1 MQRIHRAHLTE
12 GTMRTGLRNGALLIA
27 IGLSVLAAPAGAG
40 PFEDCTQNYR
50 PRLRLAGCSEVI
62 RSPSFDAATKSKAY
76 TNIGELRTQAGALK
90 EAIRN
95 FSLALRLDSEN
106 SIAYA
111 GRAEAYAASGD
122 VAGAIRDYDK
132 AISISPSDSANFV
145 GRGHAYLVR
154 GNADASIRDLSE
166 ALRLQPGSAV
176 AYNNRGLAYRKK
188 GDTTAALADY
198 TAAIALNPAYA
209 LAYANRGRLNESI
222 GKTDDAI
229 QDLSEALRL
238 DPSQVSVRNAL
249 KKLGALDPAER
260 ESNARLRE
268 GRTLVEVSCAPC
280 HAVGPSG
287 TSPNAKAP
295 PFHELQKR
303 YAMLSLRTPITR
315 GLAAPHDEMPRFR
328 PTDQELDAI
337 IAYINS
343 LAPRR

>member
-1 MQRIHRAHLTE
+1 
-12 GTMRTGLRNGALLIA
+12 MRTGFGSGAFLIA
-27 IGLSVLAAPAGAG
+27 FGLSVLAGAANAG
-40 PFEDCTQNYR
+40 PFEDCTQYYR
-50 PRLRLAGCSEVI
+50 PRLRMAGCSEVI
-62 RSPSFDAATKSKAY
+62 RSPAFDAAAKSQAY

-95 FSLALRLDSEN
+95 FGQALRLDSEN
-106 SIAYA
+106 SSAYA
-111 GRAEAYAASGD
+111 GRAEARAASGD
-122 VAGAIRDYDK
+122 LTGAIRDYDK
-132 AISISPSDSANFV
+132 AISISPSDSANFI

-176 AYNNRGLAYRKK
+176 AYNNRGLAFRKK
-188 GDTTAALADY
+188 GDTAAALADY
-198 TAAIALNPAYA
+198 SAAITLNPAYA
-209 LAYANRGRLNESI
+209 LAYANRGHLNESI

-260 ESNARLRE
+260 ESNARIRE
-268 GRTLVEVSCAPC
+268 GQTLVEVSCAPC
-280 HAVGPSG
+280 HAVGSGG

-295 PFHELQKR
+295 AFHDLQKR
-303 YAMLSLRTPITR
+303 YAMLSLRAPITR
-315 GLAAPHDEMPRFR
+315 GLAAPHDEMPRFK

-343 LAPRR
+343 LALRR

>member
-1 MQRIHRAHLTE
+1 
-12 GTMRTGLRNGALLIA
+12 MRTGLRSGAFLFAL
-27 IGLSVLAAPAGAG
+27 GLTVVAETASAG
-40 PFEDCTQNYR
+40 PLEDCTQHYR
-50 PRLRLAGCSEVI
+50 PHLKLAGCSEII
-62 RSPSFDAATKSKAY
+62 RSPTFDAAAKSTAY

-95 FSLALRLDSEN
+95 FDQALRLNSEN
-106 SIAYA
+106 GSAYA
-111 GRAEAYAASGD
+111 GRAEARAASGD
-122 VAGAIRDYDK
+122 AAGAIRDYDK
-132 AISISPSDSANFV
+132 AIAISPSDSANFV

-154 GNADASIRDLSE
+154 GDANASIRDLSE

-176 AYNNRGLAYRKK
+176 AYNNRGFAYRKK
-188 GDTTAALADY
+188 GDTKAALADY
-198 TAAIALNPAYA
+198 SAAIVLNPAYA

-229 QDLSEALRL
+229 QDFSDALRL

-280 HAVGPSG
+280 HAVGSGG

-295 PFHELQKR
+295 AFHELQKR

>member
-1 MQRIHRAHLTE
+1 MT
-12 GTMRTGLRNGALLIA
+12 TGLRSGAFLIA
-27 IGLSVLAAPAGAG
+27 FGLSVLAEPASAG
-40 PFEDCTQNYR
+40 PFEDCTQHYR

-62 RSPSFDAATKSKAY
+62 RSPSFDAAAKSKAY

-95 FSLALRLDSEN
+95 FSQALRFDSDN
-106 SIAYA
+106 SSAYA
-111 GRAEAYAASGD
+111 GRAEARAASGD
-122 VAGAIRDYDK
+122 MAGAIRDYDK
-132 AISISPSDSANFV
+132 AIAISPSDSANFV

-198 TAAIALNPAYA
+198 SAAITLNPAYA

-229 QDLSEALRL
+229 QDFSEALRL
-238 DPSQVSVRNAL
+238 DASQVSVRNAL

-260 ESNARLRE
+260 DSNARVRE

-280 HAVGPSG
+280 HAVGSGG

-295 PFHELQKR
+295 AFHDLQKR
-303 YAMLSLRTPITR
+303 HAMLSLRTPITR
-315 GLAAPHDEMPRFR
+315 GLAVPHDEMPQFK

>member
-1 MQRIHRAHLTE
+1 
-12 GTMRTGLRNGALLIA
+12 MRTGIRSGAFLFAFCFSLLA
-27 IGLSVLAAPAGAG
+27 ESASADPL
-40 PFEDCTQNYR
+40 EDCAQHYR
-50 PRLRLAGCSEVI
+50 PRLRLAGCSEVV
-62 RSPSFDAATKSKAY
+62 RSPAFDAATKSKAY
-76 TNIGELRTQAGALK
+76 ANIGELRLQAGALK

-95 FSLALRLDSEN
+95 FSQALRLDSEN
-106 SIAYA
+106 GSAYA
-111 GRAEAYAASGD
+111 GRAEARAASGD
-122 VAGAIRDYDK
+122 TAGAIRDYDK

-188 GDTTAALADY
+188 DDTMAALADY
-198 TAAIALNPAYA
+198 SAAIALHPAYA

-229 QDLSEALRL
+229 KDFSEALRL

-280 HAVGPSG
+280 HAVGSGG

-315 GLAAPHDEMPRFR
+315 GLAAPHDDMPRFR